1 MRVFKIK
8 NLILGILLSFVFASN
23 VQAQEVGRNS
33 NTSSENDTILLPIG
47 QRESSDRQNGYARG
61 DIISSAFASITNLGD
76 GKIEILLETLAHHQ
90 CDRIRHVAY
99 LERWIEE
106 DQDYEQVARYEFV
119 ERAEDHPNE
128 SFTAL
133 TSVVVVEDQP
143 SGYYY
148 RVRGAHNVYADGGTE
163 GFNTRTNG
171 VMITK

>member
-1 MRVFKIK
+1 MREVIGKK
-8 NLILGILLSFVFASN
+8 LILGVLFSLFFSFN
-23 VQAQEVGRNS
+23 VQAQEVGVNS
-33 NTSSENDTILLPIG
+33 NTKSGNDTILLPIG

-61 DIISSAFASITNLGD
+61 DVISSAFASITNLGD

-90 CDRIRHVAY
+90 CDRIRQVAY
-99 LERWIEE
+99 LERWVAE

-119 ERAEDHPNE
+119 ESAEDHPNE

-133 TSVVVVEDQP
+133 TSVVVVDDQP

-148 RVRGAHNVYADGGTE
+148 RVRGAHNVYANGGSE
-163 GFNTRTNG
+163 GFNTRTDG